1 MKKAEPEFG
10 IAMSPEDDPG
20 GLFLDRIGSAGIELP
35 EPDEGTE
42 GLELPVNKAWAQSA
56 DDEADSDA
64 PERGVSQ
71 NSNGQIF
78 LYLSQLQSIPLLNRE
93 EEAGLAQRMEEG
105 EARIAAEIFSSP
117 VAVRLALDLAEKVDA
132 GQLEARDIVKDTHAT
147 WPEFFRNKKTHNRRF
162 RKQMGELRR
171 LSGSHQRALGQRERR
186 MTRSARDRLDK
197 KLARQ
202 RERIVAAMS
211 DLQLSREQI
220 DAMIES
226 QQSAYTRLKS
236 IERESRGD
244 AKKAAL
250 IRRIEKE
257 TGLLAGEIER
267 RAQTIAAQRADV
279 ARIRNRFVE
288 ANLRLV
294 VAMAKKYRHRGIP
307 FFDLIQEGNIGL
319 MRAVEKFN
327 HRLGFRFSTYASWWI
342 RQAMTRSLS
351 DRSRTIR
358 IPVHMVELSNK
369 LSQARQRLTAR
380 LGRTPALPEIAAA
393 LDIPLEKARIILN
406 LVKEP
411 VSLESPIGDG
421 EEFCLG
427 DVVQN
432 QASPD
437 PEEELAHRR
446 HQDEVRR
453 MLATLGAREEKI
465 LRMRF
470 GIDEKSDHT
479 LEETGTVFRVTRE
492 RIRQI
497 EAVALRKLRFPQGPA
512 DKTLDTSS
520 RPENL
525 KPR

>member
-1 MKKAEPEFG
+1 
-10 IAMSPEDDPG
+10 
-20 GLFLDRIGSAGIELP
+20 
-35 EPDEGTE
+35 
-42 GLELPVNKAWAQSA
+42 
-56 DDEADSDA
+56 
-64 PERGVSQ
+64 
-71 NSNGQIF
+71 
-78 LYLSQLQSIPLLNRE
+78 
-93 EEAGLAQRMEEG
+93 
-105 EARIAAEIFSSP
+105 
-117 VAVRLALDLAEKVDA
+117 
-132 GQLEARDIVKDTHAT
+132 
-147 WPEFFRNKKTHNRRF
+147 
-162 RKQMGELRR
+162 
-171 LSGSHQRALGQRERR
+171 
-186 MTRSARDRLDK
+186 
-197 KLARQ
+197 
-202 RERIVAAMS
+202 
-211 DLQLSREQI
+211 
-220 DAMIES
+220 
-226 QQSAYTRLKS
+226 
-236 IERESRGD
+236 
-244 AKKAAL
+244 
-250 IRRIEKE
+250 
-257 TGLLAGEIER
+257 
-267 RAQTIAAQRADV
+267 
-279 ARIRNRFVE
+279 
-288 ANLRLV
+288 
-294 VAMAKKYRHRGIP
+294 
-307 FFDLIQEGNIGL
+307 
-319 MRAVEKFN
+319 MRAVEKFD

-512 DKTLDTSS
+512 DKTLDGSS